1 MFELSE
7 KSVLVIGLHP
17 AAQVVCALLL
27 GRGARVTAVDGGDA
41 PALRSACRSLEV
53 SGAALHFGCG
63 QLPEGVFDFAVV
75 CPGAV
80 GESDLVWQ
88 AVERKLDLISELEF
102 AYQQSLCLGIAVAGT
117 NGKSTTARIIEKILS
132 ASGRR
137 TRVAGSPDHPLCTA
151 ANQSRELDYL
161 TMEVTVPQLENIRY
175 FRPSVAVL
183 LNAAPDHLDRYRTLP
198 DYLREM
204 SKIFTNQQA
213 FDWAIIQSEALAHL
227 RSLNLPIPSKVI
239 TFSSQNRR
247 ADIFLDRSLL
257 VSRIEG
263 WEGPLFDMDR
273 SRLRGPHN
281 AENVM
286 AALAVG
292 RVLRLPLN
300 PMKDALE
307 AFEPAPHRF
316 EAIGEVGGVKFI
328 NDSRATNL
336 SALNFAIQSVP
347 AMREAN
353 VWVIAGGRDKGID
366 FHDVGPLLSQRVKG
380 AFLIGESREKLR
392 AAWSLFTPCTLMDS
406 LLEATLEAARS
417 AAPGDIVLLSPACSS
432 FDQFQNYQHRGDVF
446 RQAVRN
452 WAESTGRGASG
463 ISHDPLPK
471 ESFCAAVE
479 PVLK

>member
-1 MFELSE
+1 
-7 KSVLVIGLHP
+7 
-17 AAQVVCALLL
+17 
-27 GRGARVTAVDGGDA
+27 
-41 PALRSACRSLEV
+41 
-53 SGAALHFGCG
+53 
-63 QLPEGVFDFAVV
+63 
-75 CPGAV
+75 
-80 GESDLVWQ
+80 
-88 AVERKLDLISELEF
+88 
-102 AYQQSLCLGIAVAGT
+102 
-117 NGKSTTARIIEKILS
+117 
-132 ASGRR
+132 
-137 TRVAGSPDHPLCTA
+137 
-151 ANQSRELDYL
+151 
-161 TMEVTVPQLENIRY
+161 
-175 FRPSVAVL
+175 
-183 LNAAPDHLDRYRTLP
+183 
-198 DYLREM
+198 
-204 SKIFTNQQA
+204 
-213 FDWAIIQSEALAHL
+213 
-227 RSLNLPIPSKVI
+227 
-239 TFSSQNRR
+239 
-247 ADIFLDRSLL
+247 
-257 VSRIEG
+257 
-263 WEGPLFDMDR
+263 
-273 SRLRGPHN
+273 
-281 AENVM
+281 M

-316 EAIGEVGGVKFI
+316 EALGEVDGVKFI

>member
-1 MFELSE
+1 MFELGD

-27 GRGARVTAVDGGDA
+27 GRGARVTAVDGADS
-41 PALRSACRSLEV
+41 PELRSACRNLQV
-53 SGAALHFGCG
+53 SGAALHFGAA
-63 QLPEGVFDFAVV
+63 QLPEGHFDLVVV
-75 CPGAV
+75 CPGAT
-80 GESDLVWQ
+80 GESDFVWQ
-88 AVERKLDLISELEF
+88 AVERKLELISELEL

-117 NGKSTTARIIEKILS
+117 NGKSTTARLIERLLG

-137 TRVAGSPDHPLCTA
+137 TKVAGSPDHPLCTA

-161 TMEVTVPQLENIRY
+161 TMEVTVPQLENIRF

-183 LNAAPDHLDRYRTLP
+183 MNAAPDHLDRYRTLP

-204 SKIFTNQQA
+204 SKIFTNQQP
-213 FDWAIIQSEALAHL
+213 FDWAVIQSEALAHL
-227 RSLNLPIPSKVI
+227 RTLKLPIPSKVI
-239 TFSSQNRR
+239 TFSAQNRR
-247 ADIFLDRSLL
+247 ADIFLDRTLL
-257 VSRIEG
+257 QSRIEG
-263 WEGPLFDMDR
+263 WEGTLFDMER

-292 RVLRLPLN
+292 RVLKLPLSE
-300 PMKDALE
+300 MKAAIE

-316 EAIGEVGGVKFI
+316 ELVGEVNGVKFI

-336 SALNFAIQSVP
+336 SALNYAIQSVP
-347 AMREAN
+347 EMREPN

-417 AAPGDIVLLSPACSS
+417 AAPGDFVLLSPACSS

-452 WAESTGRGASG
+452 WAESTGRGSSG
-463 ISHDPLPK
+463 LSQTPQPTGSPCATLQPALP
-471 ESFCAAVE
+471 
-479 PVLK
+479 